1 MAGSHADAH
10 SIDSAGLT
18 EVNAKAECP
27 GKVVLIHRFGVVEV
41 DLVPDV
47 VPELA
52 DCGVVSGECALNGVG
67 VELNIFGPG
76 VAAEVV
82 SR

>member
-1 MAGSHADAH
+1 MASSHADAH
-10 SIDSAGLT
+10 SIGSAGLT
-18 EVNAKAECP
+18 EVDAKAECP
-27 GKVVLIHRFGVVEV
+27 GKVVLIHRFGVTEV

-52 DCGVVSGECALNGVG
+52 DRGVVSGECPLNGVG
-67 VELNIFGPG
+67 VELDIFGLG

-82 SR
+82 FR